1 MNDIRPDILERIE
14 AVVRQRTQL
23 EARERRLR
31 ALLRDEEAAQQHQS
45 PSTYCP
51 GAAEVASG
59 NRLREF
65 VLGSLKDGKAWS
77 LDDLKE
83 HAHGVGLTTAG
94 ASGRILN
101 ITLVNLL
108 REGLVARLQNGR
120 WRLRDQAIQL
130 PLDLAS

>member
-1 MNDIRPDILERIE
+1 MDIRPHLLERID
-14 AVVRQRTQL
+14 AIVRQRIEL
-23 EARERRLR
+23 ETRERRLR
-31 ALLRDEEAAQQHQS
+31 AVLRDEEVSHRHQLKPADRPETS
-45 PSTYCP
+45 D
-51 GAAEVASG
+51 VASG
-59 NRLREF
+59 VHLRKF
-65 VLGSLKDGKAWS
+65 VLGSLEDGKAWS

-120 WRLRDQAIQL
+120 WRLRDQATQL